1 MVRFKL
7 KTFLLSLI
15 GIVAIATSS
24 AFAYFIFSDEVKS
37 SQLIEDKIR
46 VDNIEENYV
55 FGRDDYQGKDY
66 TIYLFPSTLYLD
78 IYQAYLDG
86 TSTVLPEKAFG
97 YIEAVTESD
106 GSISYT
112 PKTDSKTGYS
122 EYETY
127 YETYEDYVNANE
139 DYLHMDPNGDSD
151 GYRDG
156 VRLTDHTIAA
166 KDGRAYGYEIVYD
179 IKTGRNLSDGRSN
192 IFDQVYGGENRRI
205 GFGATTGDNAV
216 VPEKNSSYWTD
227 EYLTQWDY
235 SSWASHDRILDANYL
250 NFNTEQ
256 YNYRIPYKN
265 DRFGYWS
272 ELNYNEGRI
281 LPQKI
286 EVFESISQSDFA
298 KETMTPWTSM
308 GDENG
313 WYDLNFAMRTYIDL
327 TYTGNKITSYSLP
340 FEVSENQKIELEA
353 FKTKDVINYFD
364 INKSLSGY
372 ADKDGIIRL
381 FPSFSNSKGYV
392 KNYNGGRD
400 ALRMDITESSVSSRY
415 PMLYFK
421 TTTDNGENIAGVD
434 NTNIAFIPNVDINNN
449 VTNLKIAMHP
459 ASGPGEWSSKYG
471 WTELYENEGTTIINY
486 IKNQYGLGLYNF
498 YFVVG
503 QCTGEKDQT
512 NGSNIYFTSENNVA
526 NDITD
531 STVFAQ
537 LKNKQMNKISDSSSC
552 RTLNYHFHQE
562 ETLWGDTIDYYVHR
576 TYVLLVEKIAEASFY
591 RDLSTSY
598 IDENEL
604 KSVAEGQV
612 SAPKFYNLNAK
623 LYKASLN
630 ASGAYDV
637 DSNSELTANNSYI
650 YLAQNVDLTES
661 NENLVMQ
668 IRFNNEYYNADMGL
682 YNLNPLSDGEALIF
696 NPTVDNSGNFTFND
710 DAVFTNASEW
720 FTTSSITFTSS
731 GETQNALTLTN
742 FENNQGIYD
751 ILIEYNK
758 ANEQF
763 NVYTY
768 RHTNIFIK
776 LFENKVNIDENTGLA
791 IHKNADGTDF
801 NYLLWRKQYYLGVN
815 MKASDTCDIS
825 FNSTQ
830 ITFQGAVESFINS
843 NSNTDGY
850 TKQNLLIRDFVTDA
864 LIGYFD
870 SNENLVL
877 NLRVMKNY
885 ILYFDKIGS

>member
-55 FGRDDYQGKDY
+55 FGREDYVGKDY

-78 IYQAYLDG
+78 IYKAYLDG

-97 YIEAVTESD
+97 YIEAVTNSD

-112 PKTDSKTGYS
+112 KTDSTTGYS
-122 EYETY
+122 VYS
-127 YETYEDYVNANE
+127 TYEAYVNANN
-139 DYLHMDPNGDSD
+139 DYLDRRN
-151 GYRDG
+151 
-156 VRLTDHTIAA
+156 VRLTDHTTAL
-166 KDGRAYGYEIVYD
+166 KDGFAYGYEIVYD
-179 IKTGRNLSDGRSN
+179 IKTGRNLSEGRLG
-192 IFDQVYGGENRRI
+192 IYDQVYGGENRRI
-205 GFGATTGDNAV
+205 GFGATTGENAV
-216 VPEKNSSYWTD
+216 VPEENSSYWTD

-235 SSWASHDRILDANYL
+235 SSRVSHDEILDANYL

-400 ALRMDITESSVSSRY
+400 ALRMDITEAGVQNRY
-415 PMLYFK
+415 PMLYFATSK
-421 TTTDNGENIAGVD
+421 PEGDRVANIN
-434 NTNIAFIPNVDINNN
+434 NTNICFVPNIEINSNISDIN
-449 VTNLKIAMHP
+449 ISMHP
-459 ASGPGEWSSKYG
+459 AATPKEWPEGHYGWAELYNSTERTALIKYIREKYG
-471 WTELYENEGTTIINY
+471 D
-486 IKNQYGLGLYNF
+486 GLYNF
-498 YFVVG
+498 YLVIG
-503 QCTGEKDQT
+503 KNTQNYDSSPTNNEK
-512 NGSNIYFTSENNVA
+512 FTSATDVSNQ
-526 NDITD
+526 ITSETGNIFVELVNKRLNQTAATD
-531 STVFAQ
+531 NER
-537 LKNKQMNKISDSSSC
+537 LKV
-552 RTLNYHFHQE
+552 LNYTFDDDGHY
-562 ETLWGDTIDYYVHR
+562 IHR
-576 TYVLLVEKIAEASFY
+576 TYVLMVEKIAEASFY
-591 RDLSTSY
+591 KELNSTY
-598 IDENEL
+598 ENEEAL
-604 KSVAEGQV
+604 KNDTSSQTN
-612 SAPKFYNLNAK
+612 APKFYILNEK

-637 DSNSELTANNSYI
+637 DANSELTAKNSYI
-650 YLAQNVDLTES
+650 YLAQNIDLTES
-661 NENLVMQ
+661 NKDLVMQ
-668 IRFNNEYYNADMGL
+668 IRFNYEYYDTDVGL

-696 NPTVDNSGNFTFND
+696 NPKVDSSGNFTFND
-710 DAVFTNASEW
+710 DAVFTNASER
-720 FTTSSITFTSS
+720 FKTSSIKITSS

>member
-24 AFAYFIFSDEVKS
+24 AFAYFIFNDEVKS
-37 SQLIEDKIR
+37 SQLIEDQIR

-55 FGRDDYQGKDY
+55 FGREDYVGKDY

-86 TSTVLPEKAFG
+86 TTTVLPEEAFG
-97 YIEAVTESD
+97 YIEATTNSD

-112 PKTDSKTGYS
+112 SYTESTTGYS
-122 EYETY
+122 VYS
-127 YETYEDYVNANE
+127 TYEEYVNANK
-139 DYLHMDPNGDSD
+139 DYLDTRS
-151 GYRDG
+151 
-156 VRLTDHTIAA
+156 VQLTEHSVSRTH
-166 KDGRAYGYEIVYD
+166 AYAHGYEIVYD
-179 IKTGRNLSDGRSN
+179 IDTGKSLSNGRNDGLYE
-192 IFDQVYGGENRRI
+192 QVYGGEDKRI
-205 GFGATTGDNAV
+205 GFGGTSGNNAV
-216 VPEKNSSYWTD
+216 VPDIGSDLWTD
-227 EYLTQWDY
+227 TYITSYDDGGGDKRGAGSDKKL
-235 SSWASHDRILDANYL
+235 SSDNLDFY
-250 NFNTEQ
+250 TEQ

-308 GDENG
+308 GDQNG
-313 WYDLNFAMRTYIDL
+313 WYDLNFAMWTYIDL
-327 TYTGNKITSYSLP
+327 TYTGNIITSYSLP

-392 KNYNGGRD
+392 KDYNGGRD
-400 ALRMDITESSVSSRY
+400 ALRMDITEAGVQNRY
-415 PMLYFK
+415 PMLYFATSK
-421 TTTDNGENIAGVD
+421 PEGDRVANIN
-434 NTNIAFIPNVDINNN
+434 NTNICFVPNIEINSNITDIN
-449 VTNLKIAMHP
+449 ISMHP
-459 ASGPGEWSSKYG
+459 AATPKEWPSGKRG
-471 WTELYENEGTTIINY
+471 WAELYNSTERTALIKY
-486 IKNQYGLGLYNF
+486 IREEYGDGLYNF
-498 YFVVG
+498 YLVIG
-503 QCTGEKDQT
+503 KNTQNYDSSQT
-512 NGSNIYFTSENNVA
+512 NNEKFTSATDVSNQ
-526 NDITD
+526 ITSETGNIFVELVNKRLNQTAATD
-531 STVFAQ
+531 NER
-537 LKNKQMNKISDSSSC
+537 LKV
-552 RTLNYHFHQE
+552 LNYSFDDDGHY
-562 ETLWGDTIDYYVHR
+562 IHR
-576 TYVLLVEKIAEASFY
+576 TYVLMVEKIAEASFY
-591 RDLSTSY
+591 KELNSTY
-598 IDENEL
+598 ENEEAI
-604 KSVAEGQV
+604 KNHTSSQTN
-612 SAPKFYNLNAK
+612 APKFYILNEK

-637 DSNSELTANNSYI
+637 DANSELTAKNSYI
-650 YLAQNVDLTES
+650 YLAQNIDLTES
-661 NENLVMQ
+661 NKDLVMQ
-668 IRFNNEYYNADMGL
+668 IRFNNEYYNADVGL

-696 NPTVDNSGNFTFND
+696 NPKVDSSGNFKFND
-710 DAVFTNASEW
+710 DAVFTNASER
-720 FTTSSITFTSS
+720 FKTSSITFTSS

-751 ILIEYNK
+751 IIIEYNK
-758 ANEQF
+758 TSGKF

-776 LFENKVNIDENTGLA
+776 LFENKVSIDTNTGLA
-791 IHKNADGTDF
+791 IHKKADGTDLDS
-801 NYLLWRKQYYLGVN
+801 LLWRKKYYLGVN
-815 MKASDTCDIS
+815 MKLSDTCDIS

-830 ITFQGAVESFINS
+830 ITFQEAVESFINS
-843 NSNTDGY
+843 NTNGY

-870 SNENLVL
+870 NTGNLVL

>member
-1 MVRFKL
+1 MLRFKL

-37 SQLIEDKIR
+37 SQLIEDQIR

-55 FGRDDYQGKDY
+55 FGREDYVGKDY
-66 TIYLFPSTLYLD
+66 TIYLFPSTLYLE
-78 IYQAYLDG
+78 IYQDYLNDPNNN
-86 TSTVLPEKAFG
+86 VKPEDAFG

-106 GSISYT
+106 GTISYK
-112 PKTDSKTGYS
+112 KTDSTAEGYNG
-122 EYETY
+122 YPTY
-127 YETYEDYVNANE
+127 ADYVNANN
-139 DYLHMDPNGDSD
+139 DYLDTRSVQLTNYNSLYSGAKAS
-151 GYRDG
+151 GYQ
-156 VRLTDHTIAA
+156 
-166 KDGRAYGYEIVYD
+166 IVYD
-179 IKTGRNLSDGRSN
+179 IKIEDSLGGYRVSQPGA
-192 IFDQVYGGENRRI
+192 YGGENRRI
-205 GFGATTGDNAV
+205 GFGAPSGDNAV
-216 VPEKNSSYWTD
+216 TPSSSDSSLWED
-227 EYLTQWDY
+227 DYLTEYDKKGEWWDTLY
-235 SSWASHDRILDANYL
+235 ETPTDNNHL
-250 NFNTEQ
+250 NFYTEQ

-272 ELNYNEGRI
+272 ELNYDDGRI

-308 GDENG
+308 GDQNG

-327 TYTGNKITSYSLP
+327 TYTGNEITSYSLP

-392 KNYNGGRD
+392 KEHNGGRD

-421 TTTDNGENIAGVD
+421 TTTDSGENIAGVD

-503 QCTGEKDQT
+503 QCTGEKDKT
-512 NGSNIYFTSENNVA
+512 NGTNFYFISENNVA

-562 ETLWGDTIDYYVHR
+562 ETLSGDTIDYYVHR

-598 IDENEL
+598 TDENEL

-682 YNLNPLSDGEALIF
+682 YNLNPLSEGEALIF
-696 NPTVDNSGNFTFND
+696 NPAVDNSGNFTFND

-720 FTTSSITFTSS
+720 FTTSSIKITSS

-742 FENNQGIYD
+742 FEDNQGIYD
-751 ILIEYNK
+751 ILIEYNTSGK
-758 ANEQF
+758 F

-776 LFENKVNIDENTGLA
+776 LFENKVEIDKDTGLA

-815 MKASDTCDIS
+815 MKGNDTCDIS

-830 ITFQGAVESFINS
+830 ITFQEAVESFINPDI
-843 NSNTDGY
+843 NGY

-870 SNENLVL
+870 SNGNLVL

>member
-1 MVRFKL
+1 MVRFKF

-24 AFAYFIFSDEVKS
+24 AFAYFIFNDEVKS

-55 FGRDDYQGKDY
+55 FGREDYVGKDY

-97 YIEAVTESD
+97 YIEAETKSD
-106 GSISYT
+106 GSIYYEIYD
-112 PKTDSKTGYS
+112 DSKTGYS
-122 EYETY
+122 VYS
-127 YETYEDYVNANE
+127 TYEAYVNANE
-139 DYLHMDPNGDSD
+139 DYLHTDEVQLTEHSVSRTHAKAR
-151 GYRDG
+151 GYQ
-156 VRLTDHTIAA
+156 
-166 KDGRAYGYEIVYD
+166 IVYD
-179 IKTGRNLSDGRSN
+179 IDTGISLSNGRNDGLYE
-192 IFDQVYGGENRRI
+192 QVYGGEDKRI
-205 GFGATTGDNAV
+205 GFGGTSGNNAV
-216 VPEKNSSYWTD
+216 VPDIGSDLWTD
-227 EYLTQWDY
+227 TYITSYDDGGGDKIGAGSDKKLPSDN
-235 SSWASHDRILDANYL
+235 LDFY
-250 NFNTEQ
+250 TEQ

-308 GDENG
+308 GDQNG

-327 TYTGNKITSYSLP
+327 TYTGNNITSYSLP
-340 FEVSENQKIELEA
+340 FEVGEDQKIELEA

-392 KNYNGGRD
+392 KEYNGGRD

-421 TTTDNGENIAGVD
+421 TTTDNGEKIAGVD

-503 QCTGEKDQT
+503 QCTGEKDKT
-512 NGSNIYFTSENNVA
+512 NGTDFYFTSENNVA

-562 ETLWGDTIDYYVHR
+562 KPLLGDTIDYYVHR

-591 RDLSTSY
+591 RDLATSY
-598 IDENEL
+598 TDENEL

-668 IRFNNEYYNADMGL
+668 IRFNNEYYNADMRL

-742 FENNQGIYD
+742 FEDNQGIYD
-751 ILIEYNK
+751 ILIEYNTSGK
-758 ANEQF
+758 F

-776 LFENKVNIDENTGLA
+776 LFENKVEIDEDTGLA

-830 ITFQGAVESFINS
+830 ITFQEAVESFINPDT
-843 NSNTDGY
+843 NGF

-885 ILYFDKIGS
+885 ILYFDTIGS

>member
-1 MVRFKL
+1 MFKF

-15 GIVAIATSS
+15 GVTAIICGS
-24 AFAYFIFSDEVKS
+24 AFSYFIFDEEVSS
-37 SQLIEDKIR
+37 SQVIEDKIK

-66 TIYLFPSTLYLD
+66 TIYLFPSTLYLE
-78 IYQAYLDG
+78 IYQDYLDDP
-86 TSTVLPEKAFG
+86 SNNVLPEEAFG
-97 YIEAVTESD
+97 YIEAVTHSD
-106 GSISYT
+106 GSIRYEIT
-112 PKTDSKTGYS
+112 DDSKTGYS
-122 EYETY
+122 GYS
-127 YETYEDYVNANE
+127 TYEAYVNENT
-139 DYLHMDPNGDSD
+139 DYLDESE
-151 GYRDG
+151 Y
-156 VRLTDHTIAA
+156 TIAT
-166 KDGRAYGYEIVYD
+166 KTNWRGEVTDTLSVKSYQMVYD
-179 IKTGRNLSDGRSN
+179 IMQTHVTSAKGTDFGNAGNNERA
-192 IFDQVYGGENRRI
+192 
-205 GFGATTGDNAV
+205 GFGTPDKMNPSEV
-216 VPEKNSSYWTD
+216 EVSSYVKKIVS
-227 EYLTQWDY
+227 DY
-235 SSWASHDRILDANYL
+235 DTNTNQID
-250 NFNTEQ
+250 FNTEQ
-256 YNYRIPYKN
+256 FNYRLQYKN
-265 DRFGYWS
+265 DRFGFWN
-272 ELNYNEGRI
+272 ELTYGEGRV

-286 EVFESISQSDFA
+286 EVFESISQEDFS
-298 KETMTPWTSM
+298 KKTMIPRTSM
-308 GDENG
+308 GDKNG
-313 WYDLNFAMRTYIDL
+313 WYDLNFAMWTYIDL
-327 TYTGNKITSYSLP
+327 TYTGESITNYSLP
-340 FEVSENQKIELEA
+340 FDVTGDQKIELEA

-381 FPSFSNSKGYV
+381 FPCYSNSKGYV
-392 KNYNGGRD
+392 KEYNGGRD
-400 ALRMDITESSVSSRY
+400 ALRMDITESGVSSRY

-421 TTTDNGENIAGVD
+421 TTTDNGENIAEVD

-459 ASGPGEWSSKYG
+459 ASGPGEWCSKYG

-512 NGSNIYFTSENNVA
+512 NGTNINFTSENNVA

-552 RTLNYHFHQE
+552 RTLNYHFDQD
-562 ETLWGDTIDYYVHR
+562 TTWWGVTINYYVHR

-591 RDLSTSY
+591 HDLSTSY
-598 IDENEL
+598 TDENEL
-604 KSVAEGQV
+604 KSATEGQV

-668 IRFNNEYYNADMGL
+668 IRFNNEYYNSDVGL
-682 YNLNPLSDGEALIF
+682 YKLDPLSEGEALIF
-696 NPTVDNSGNFTFND
+696 NPTVDSSGNFTFND
-710 DAVFTNASEW
+710 DAVFTNASER
-720 FTTSSITFTSS
+720 FKTSSITFTSS

-742 FENNQGIYD
+742 FEDNRGIYD

-758 ANEQF
+758 ADEHF

-776 LFENKVNIDENTGLA
+776 LFENKVSIDTNTGLA
-791 IHKNADGTDF
+791 IHKNADGTDLDS
-801 NYLLWRKQYYLGVN
+801 LLWRKKYYLGVN
-815 MKASDTCDIS
+815 MKLSDTCDIS

-830 ITFQGAVESFINS
+830 ITFQEAVESFINS
-843 NSNTDGY
+843 NTNGY

-870 SNENLVL
+870 NTGNLVL

>member
-86 TSTVLPEKAFG
+86 TSTVLPEEAFG
-97 YIEAVTESD
+97 YIEAETKSD
-106 GSISYT
+106 GSIDYEIYD
-112 PKTDSKTGYS
+112 DSKTGYS
-122 EYETY
+122 VYS
-127 YETYEDYVNANE
+127 TYEEYVNANT
-139 DYLHMDPNGDSD
+139 DYLDTEEYQLTEHSVSRTHAYAR
-151 GYRDG
+151 GYQ
-156 VRLTDHTIAA
+156 
-166 KDGRAYGYEIVYD
+166 IVYD
-179 IKTGRNLSDGRSN
+179 IDTGISLSNGRNDGLYE
-192 IFDQVYGGENRRI
+192 QVYGGEDKRI
-205 GFGATTGDNAV
+205 GFGGTSGNNAV
-216 VPEKNSSYWTD
+216 VPNIGSDLWTD
-227 EYLTQWDY
+227 TYITSYDDGGGDKIGAGSDKKLPSDN
-235 SSWASHDRILDANYL
+235 LDFY
-250 NFNTEQ
+250 TEK

-308 GDENG
+308 GDQNG

-381 FPSFSNSKGYV
+381 FPCFSNSKGYV
-392 KNYNGGRD
+392 KEYNGGRD

-459 ASGPGEWSSKYG
+459 ASGPGEWSSKPE

-503 QCTGEKDQT
+503 QCTGKQDEINGT
-512 NGSNIYFTSENNVA
+512 NFYFTSENNVA

-552 RTLNYHFHQE
+552 RTLNYHFHRE
-562 ETLWGDTIDYYVHR
+562 ETWWGDTIDYYVHR

-598 IDENEL
+598 TDENEL

-623 LYKASLN
+623 LYIASLN

-682 YNLNPLSDGEALIF
+682 YNLNPLSDGKALIF

-742 FENNQGIYD
+742 FEDNQGIYD
-751 ILIEYNK
+751 ILIEYNNTSGK
-758 ANEQF
+758 F

-776 LFENKVNIDENTGLA
+776 LFENKVEIDKDTGLA

-843 NSNTDGY
+843 NNTKGY

>member
-1 MVRFKL
+1 MVRFKF

-24 AFAYFIFSDEVKS
+24 AFAYFIFNDEVKS

-55 FGRDDYQGKDY
+55 FGRDDYEGKDY

-78 IYQAYLDG
+78 IYQAYLNR
-86 TSTVLPEKAFG
+86 TSTVLPEEAFG
-97 YIEAVTESD
+97 YIEATINSD
-106 GSISYT
+106 GSIKYT
-112 PKTDSKTGYS
+112 KTESTTGYS
-122 EYETY
+122 KYT
-127 YETYEDYVNANE
+127 TYEAYVNANT
-139 DYLHMDPNGDSD
+139 DYLDT
-151 GYRDG
+151 RR
-156 VRLTDHTIAA
+156 VQLTEHSVSRTY
-166 KDGRAYGYEIVYD
+166 AYAHGYEIVYD
-179 IKTGRNLSDGRSN
+179 IDTGKSLSDGRN
-192 IFDQVYGGENRRI
+192 DGLYEQVYGGEDKRI
-205 GFGATTGDNAV
+205 GFGGTSGNNAV
-216 VPEKNSSYWTD
+216 VPDIDSDLWADTYITSYDDGGGDKRGAGSDTKLSSD
-227 EYLTQWDY
+227 
-235 SSWASHDRILDANYL
+235 NL
-250 NFNTEQ
+250 NFYTEQ

-298 KETMTPWTSM
+298 KKTMTPWTSM

-313 WYDLNFAMRTYIDL
+313 WYDLNFAMWTYIDL
-327 TYTGNKITSYSLP
+327 TYTGNNITSYSLP
-340 FEVSENQKIELEA
+340 FEVSKNQKIELEA

-392 KNYNGGRD
+392 EDYNGGRD
-400 ALRMDITESSVSSRY
+400 ALRMDITESGVQNRY
-415 PMLYFK
+415 PMLYFATSK
-421 TTTDNGENIAGVD
+421 PEGDRVANIN
-434 NTNIAFIPNVDINNN
+434 NTNICFVPNIEINSTITDINISMHPSATPKEWPRGSYGWAELYNPTER
-449 VTNLKIAMHP
+449 TNLI
-459 ASGPGEWSSKYG
+459 KYIR
-471 WTELYENEGTTIINY
+471 EE
-486 IKNQYGLGLYNF
+486 YGDGLYNF
-498 YFVVG
+498 YLVIG
-503 QCTGEKDQT
+503 KNTQGYDSSPTNNEKFASAKDVSKQ
-512 NGSNIYFTSENNVA
+512 ITSETGNIFDELVNKKLNQTA
-526 NDITD
+526 ATD
-531 STVFAQ
+531 NET
-537 LKNKQMNKISDSSSC
+537 LKV
-552 RTLNYHFHQE
+552 LNYKYDDDEHY
-562 ETLWGDTIDYYVHR
+562 IHR

-591 RDLSTSY
+591 KDLNSTY
-598 IDENEL
+598 ENEEAL
-604 KSVAEGQV
+604 KNDTSSQTN
-612 SAPKFYNLNAK
+612 APKFYNLNAK

-637 DSNSELTANNSYI
+637 DADSELTAKNSYI
-650 YLAQNVDLTES
+650 YLAQNIDLTES
-661 NENLVMQ
+661 NKDLVMQ
-668 IRFNNEYYNADMGL
+668 IRFNNEYYNADVGL

-710 DAVFTNASEW
+710 DAVFTNASER

-731 GETQNALTLTN
+731 GKTQNALTLTN
-742 FENNQGIYD
+742 FEDNQGIYD
-751 ILIEYNK
+751 ILIEYNNTSGK
-758 ANEQF
+758 F

-776 LFENKVNIDENTGLA
+776 LFENKVEIDKDTGLA

-843 NSNTDGY
+843 NTKGY

-870 SNENLVL
+870 NTGNLVV

>member
-1 MVRFKL
+1 MVRFKF

-24 AFAYFIFSDEVKS
+24 AFAYFIFNDEVKS
-37 SQLIEDKIR
+37 SQIIEDKIR

-55 FGRDDYQGKDY
+55 FGREDYVGKNY

-86 TSTVLPEKAFG
+86 TSTVLPENAFG
-97 YIEAVTESD
+97 YIEAVTNSD

-112 PKTDSKTGYS
+112 KTDSTTGYS
-122 EYETY
+122 GYT
-127 YETYEDYVNANE
+127 TYEYYVNANN
-139 DYLHMDPNGDSD
+139 DYLDMRS
-151 GYRDG
+151 
-156 VRLTDHTIAA
+156 VRLTDHSVSRTDAY
-166 KDGRAYGYEIVYD
+166 AYGYEIVYD
-179 IKTGRNLSDGRSN
+179 IDTGKSLSDGRN
-192 IFDQVYGGENRRI
+192 DALYEQVYGGEDKRI
-205 GFGATTGDNAV
+205 GFGGTSGNNAV
-216 VPEKNSSYWTD
+216 VPNIGSDLWTD
-227 EYLTQWDY
+227 TYITSYDDGGGDKRGAGSDTKLSD
-235 SSWASHDRILDANYL
+235 DNLDFY
-250 NFNTEQ
+250 TEQ

-308 GDENG
+308 GDQNG
-313 WYDLNFAMRTYIDL
+313 WYDLNFAMWTYIDL

-400 ALRMDITESSVSSRY
+400 ALRMDITEAGVQNRY
-415 PMLYFK
+415 PMLYFATSK
-421 TTTDNGENIAGVD
+421 PEGDRVANIN
-434 NTNIAFIPNVDINNN
+434 NTNICFVPNIEINSNITDIN
-449 VTNLKIAMHP
+449 ISMHP
-459 ASGPGEWSSKYG
+459 AATPKEWPEGDYGWAELYNSTERTALIKYIREKYG
-471 WTELYENEGTTIINY
+471 D
-486 IKNQYGLGLYNF
+486 GLYNF
-498 YFVVG
+498 YLVIG
-503 QCTGEKDQT
+503 KNTQNYDSSQT
-512 NGSNIYFTSENNVA
+512 NNEKFTSATDVSNQ
-526 NDITD
+526 ITSEAGNIFVELVNKRLNQTAGTD
-531 STVFAQ
+531 NER
-537 LKNKQMNKISDSSSC
+537 LKV
-552 RTLNYHFHQE
+552 LNYTFDDEGHY
-562 ETLWGDTIDYYVHR
+562 IHR
-576 TYVLLVEKIAEASFY
+576 TYVLMVEKIAEASFY
-591 RDLSTSY
+591 KELNSTY
-598 IDENEL
+598 ENEEAI
-604 KSVAEGQV
+604 KNHTSSQTN
-612 SAPKFYNLNAK
+612 APKFYILNEK

-637 DSNSELTANNSYI
+637 DVNSELTAKNSYI
-650 YLAQNVDLTES
+650 YLAQNIDLTES
-661 NENLVMQ
+661 NKDLVMQ
-668 IRFNNEYYNADMGL
+668 IRFNYEYYDADVGL

-696 NPTVDNSGNFTFND
+696 NPKVDSSGNFKFND
-710 DAVFTNASEW
+710 DAVFTNASER
-720 FTTSSITFTSS
+720 FKTSSIKITSS

-751 ILIEYNK
+751 IIIEYNK
-758 ANEQF
+758 ASGKF

-776 LFENKVNIDENTGLA
+776 LFENKVEIDKDTGLA
-791 IHKNADGTDF
+791 IHKKADGTDF
-801 NYLLWRKQYYLGVN
+801 DYLLWRKKYYLGVN
-815 MKASDTCDIS
+815 MKGNDTCDIS

-843 NSNTDGY
+843 NTKGY

-870 SNENLVL
+870 NTGNLVV

>member
-1 MVRFKL
+1 MVRFKF

-55 FGRDDYQGKDY
+55 FGREDYVGKDY

-86 TSTVLPEKAFG
+86 TSTVLPEDAFG

-127 YETYEDYVNANE
+127 YETYKDYVNANE

-179 IKTGRNLSDGRSN
+179 IKTGRNLSDGRLN

-205 GFGATTGDNAV
+205 GFGATTGENAV
-216 VPEKNSSYWTD
+216 VPEENSSYWTD

-235 SSWASHDRILDANYL
+235 STWYSHDEILDANYL

-272 ELNYNEGRI
+272 ELNYDDGRI

-298 KETMTPWTSM
+298 KVTMTPWTSM

-313 WYDLNFAMRTYIDL
+313 WYDLNFAMWTYIDL
-327 TYTGNKITSYSLP
+327 TYTGNNITSYSLP
-340 FEVSENQKIELEA
+340 FEVGEDQKIELEA

-381 FPSFSNSKGYV
+381 FPCFSNSKGYV
-392 KNYNGGRD
+392 KDYNGGRD
-400 ALRMDITESSVSSRY
+400 ALRMDITEAGVQNRY
-415 PMLYFK
+415 PMLYFATSK
-421 TTTDNGENIAGVD
+421 PEGDRVANIN
-434 NTNIAFIPNVDINNN
+434 NTNICFVPNVEINSNIKDIN
-449 VTNLKIAMHP
+449 ISIHP
-459 ASGPGEWSSKYG
+459 AATPKEWPSGSYG
-471 WTELYENEGTTIINY
+471 WAELYNSTERTDLIKY
-486 IKNQYGLGLYNF
+486 IREEYGDGLYNF
-498 YFVVG
+498 YLVIG
-503 QCTGEKDQT
+503 KNTQGYDSSPTNNEKFSSATDVSKQ
-512 NGSNIYFTSENNVA
+512 ITSETGNIFDELVNKKLNQTA
-526 NDITD
+526 ATD
-531 STVFAQ
+531 NETIKV
-537 LKNKQMNKISDSSSC
+537 
-552 RTLNYHFHQE
+552 LNYKYDDDEHY
-562 ETLWGDTIDYYVHR
+562 IHR
-576 TYVLLVEKIAEASFY
+576 TYVLMVEKIAEASFY
-591 RDLSTSY
+591 KELNSTY
-598 IDENEL
+598 ENEEAL
-604 KSVAEGQV
+604 KNDTSSQTN
-612 SAPKFYNLNAK
+612 APIFYNLNAK
-623 LYKASLN
+623 LYKAKLN
-630 ASGAYDV
+630 ASSGAYDV
-637 DSNSELTANNSYI
+637 DANSELTAKNSYI
-650 YLAQNVDLTES
+650 YLAQNIDLTES
-661 NENLVMQ
+661 NKDLVMQ
-668 IRFNNEYYNADMGL
+668 IRFNNEYYNADVGL
-682 YNLNPLSDGEALIF
+682 YNLSPLSDGEALIF
-696 NPTVDNSGNFTFND
+696 NPTVDSNGNFKFND
-710 DAVFTNASEW
+710 DAVFTNANKR
-720 FTTSSITFTSS
+720 FKTSSIKITSS

-742 FENNQGIYD
+742 FEDNQGIYD
-751 ILIEYNK
+751 ILIEYNNTSGK
-758 ANEQF
+758 F

-776 LFENKVNIDENTGLA
+776 LFENKVEIDKDTGLA

-815 MKASDTCDIS
+815 MKGNDTCDIS

-830 ITFQGAVESFINS
+830 ITFQEAVESFINS
-843 NSNTDGY
+843 NTKGY

-870 SNENLVL
+870 SNGNLVL